1 MRKIEAVIFDVND
14 LAFSSRLK
22 SISDIDVYDLTY
34 EAKQEFKQ
42 ADLAVFTNL
51 LLQTK
56 IMKDRY
62 GDRGRAWLTAHIIEV
77 ID

>member
-1 MRKIEAVIFDVND
+1 MRKIEAIIFDVND
-14 LAFSSRLK
+14 LVFTSRLK
-22 SISDIDVYDLTY
+22 SILDIDVYDLTY

-62 GDRGRAWLTAHIIEV
+62 GDRGRAWLNAAKMEV